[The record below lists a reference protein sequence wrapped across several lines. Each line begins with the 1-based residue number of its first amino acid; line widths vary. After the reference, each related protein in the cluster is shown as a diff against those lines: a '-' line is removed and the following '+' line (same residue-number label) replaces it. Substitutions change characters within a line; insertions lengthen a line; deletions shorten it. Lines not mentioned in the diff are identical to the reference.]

1 MTSPTTSDPAVRDRA
16 LLDVVCYL
24 VLTILVWGVS
34 AFRRGL
40 WQDDVQALGLAF
52 ARAQSHWTRMFRPD
66 SSPLRRLTVL
76 PSALAN
82 ATPYPIEALQ
92 ILSAATWLGMGLLAG
107 WIVNLLLPNRRLTHF
122 LVACLTLTATSDY
135 LTASMVPL
143 AYNVAAAC
151 LLAAIGCAMVLL
163 DRGKPIALIA
173 SALLLASSLWNMD
186 VALPATPFAVL
197 LFIWVSGW
205 RLTKRL
211 AALLTAWTV
220 VLIPVA
226 IVEWIFLH
234 DRSGYAAVAI
244 TSMSPLSIAI
254 RAIRL
259 WLENFAPWRWAFA
272 RPEWYPRPPAVISMT
287 SMAIGSLLAA
297 IVFLFTL
304 HRKTDAEEG
313 GNRFGYAALFA
324 AMAFAAN
331 AAYAPIHLSEFH
343 YRTHILS
350 RAWASATIGIVA
362 AWAMSHRRVAL
373 RLAGWVIATAFIF
386 LGTWGGMER
395 QDLFLAT
402 WDQHQRELSSI
413 LTAAPSVRPGTN
425 VILRSQPTPDRYLAT
440 EADYLTESWLH
451 LLYEQPELGSIRITP
466 ERGTACRATA
476 AGLECWRE
484 GRAACV
490 ANGTCTP
497 SRFPYETLLIMDYD
511 YGSNSYRL
519 LPSLQGDPFARG
531 HEVDAMRYRPEA
543 VILRQPLTTRQRRIL
558 LMR

>member
-1 MTSPTTSDPAVRDRA
+1 MTSPTIRKPADRA
-16 LLDVVCYL
+16 LLDVLCYV
-24 VLTILVWGVS
+24 VLTTLVWGVS

-52 ARAQSHWTRMFRPD
+52 VRSHRPWLRMSGPD

-82 ATPYPIEALQ
+82 ITPYPVESLQ
-92 ILSAATWLGMGLLAG
+92 ILSAAAWLMMALLAG
-107 WIVNLLLPNRRLTHF
+107 WIVSLLLPNRRLTCF
-122 LVACLTLTATSDY
+122 LVVCLTLTASSDY

-143 AYNVAAAC
+143 AYNVAAVC
-151 LLAAIGCAMVLL
+151 LLASIGYALLWL
-163 DRGKPIALIA
+163 DRGTPIALIA

-186 VALPATPFAVL
+186 VALPAIPFVAL
-197 LFIWVSGW
+197 LFLWVSGW

-211 AALLTAWTV
+211 AALLAAWTV

-234 DRSGYAAVAI
+234 DRAGYAAVAI
-244 TSMSPLSIAI
+244 TAMSPRAFAI

-259 WLENFAPWRWAFA
+259 WLENFEPWRWAFA
-272 RPEWYPRPPAVISMT
+272 RPEWYPRPPAAISMT
-287 SMAIGSLLAA
+287 WMAIGSLLAA
-297 IVFLFTL
+297 IVFLFAL
-304 HRKTDAEEG
+304 RKKKDAEG
-313 GNRFGYAALFA
+313 GGVGLAVFFA

-331 AAYAPIHLSEFH
+331 AAYAPIHFSELH

-350 RAWASATIGIVA
+350 RVWASAAIGIVA
-362 AWAMSHRRVAL
+362 ARAMAHRRRPVQI
-373 RLAGWVIATAFIF
+373 AGWVIAIAFIF

-402 WDQHQRELSSI
+402 WSQHQRELSSI

-451 LLYEQPELGSIRITP
+451 LLYDQPELRSIRVTP
-466 ERGTACRATA
+466 ERGTGCRATT

-484 GRAACV
+484 GRAE
-490 ANGTCTP
+490 GTGTP
-497 SRFPYETLLIMDYD
+497 DHCPYEALVIMDYD
-511 YGSNSYRL
+511 YRSNRYHL
-519 LPSLQGDPFARG
+519 VPSLRGDPFVRG
-531 HEVDAMRYRPEA
+531 HESDAMRYRPEA
-543 VILRQPLTTRQRRIL
+543 AIIRQPLTMRQRRIL
-558 LMR
+558 LKP